1 MTYKILRSSL
11 FLFTTLVMV
20 LTFTNAMAAKSADA
34 TVITVSANDKGPQ
47 QTVGEYFDDAT
58 ITTAVKGN
66 ILAEK
71 GLSSFEI
78 SVKTTDGIVTLTG
91 VTNSAKNSELAARVA
106 KQTDGV
112 RRVINNLTVK

>member
-1 MTYKILRSSL
+1 MMYKMLRSSL
-11 FLFTTLVMV
+11 FLFATFVMV
-20 LTFTNAMAAKSADA
+20 LTFTNAIAANSPDK
-34 TVITVSANDKGPQ
+34 TIITISANTKNP

-78 SVKTTDGIVTLTG
+78 SVKTTDGIVALTG
-91 VTNSAKNSELAARVA
+91 ATSSAESSELAGRVA

-112 RRVINNLTVK
+112 RRVVNNLTVK